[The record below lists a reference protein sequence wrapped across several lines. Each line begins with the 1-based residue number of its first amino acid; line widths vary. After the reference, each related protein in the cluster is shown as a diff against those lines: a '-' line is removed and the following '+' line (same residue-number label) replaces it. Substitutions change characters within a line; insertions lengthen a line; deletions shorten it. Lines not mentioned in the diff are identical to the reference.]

1 VVCSQK
7 VGEDNYT
14 SWTPEDYNARTK
26 VHEYGGGGVF
36 VHNKTVYFS
45 NFKDQQMYSQAS
57 SDGIPELITR
67 GDKNWRYADGSFN
80 AKVKL
85 YFTNYGKK
93 SLNSDSH
100 QFHQYQQNNHLS
112 S

>member
-7 VGEDNYT
+7 VGEDYYT

-85 YFTNYGKK
+85 YFTNYERKK
-93 SLNSDSH
+93 FK
-100 QFHQYQQNNHLS
+100 QW
-112 S
+112 